1 MEKQDW
7 KQKFKCEVEKLLS
20 VLGKSQKFKEFVAET
35 RDNYYAKMES
45 ININV
50 LISEFKSQN
59 QREMSI
65 FKMAMYLWEYE
76 GKFSFCINVLC
87 FLLISNGHDL
97 FDTDRKKYAKSFEDI
112 ENIGIYTK
120 SNFLVEHGFVM
131 FDEKENKNLKKFKKL
146 RNDIAHYKFIIRD
159 DGEIIVYNN
168 TTKNWEELSLLSI
181 HEELMDFAS
190 DMLLILW
197 EMSLL

>member
-7 KQKFKCEVEKLLS
+7 KQQFKCEVEKQLS
-20 VLGKSQKFKEFVAET
+20 VLGKSQKFKEFVT
-35 RDNYYAKMES
+35 DTLLDNFWAKMES
-45 ININV
+45 SHIGV
-50 LISEFKSQN
+50 LISEFKPEN

-65 FKMAMYLWEYE
+65 IKMASYLWGYE

-97 FDTDRKKYAKSFEDI
+97 FDTERKKYAQSFEDI

-131 FDEKENKNLKKFKKL
+131 FDERENKNLKIQ
-146 RNDIAHYKFIIRD
+146 NP
-159 DGEIIVYNN
+159 
-168 TTKNWEELSLLSI
+168 
-181 HEELMDFAS
+181 
-190 DMLLILW
+190 
-197 EMSLL
+197 